1 MEGKFSFIQKQLEAS
16 ERLYEIMKNDLRDRT
31 QHQLKY
37 FELMTETTH
46 SLILKLDGRDKEIKE
61 LKKGRIK
68 IHICETCH
76 GNGYVRVAKID
87 GDPALDFR
95 DRSEVHQ
102 CWDCDS
108 EGEYYETISDDLIDD
123 GNSNKLH

>member
-1 MEGKFSFIQKQLEAS
+1 MAK
-16 ERLYEIMKNDLRDRT
+16 
-31 QHQLKY
+31 LK
-37 FELMTETTH
+37 T
-46 SLILKLDGRDKEIKE
+46 S
-61 LKKGRIK
+61 RIVK
-68 IHICETCH
+68 VICKTCH

-108 EGEYYETISDDLIDD
+108 EGEFYETNHDGLIDD
-123 GNSNKLH
+123 GYSTKLH